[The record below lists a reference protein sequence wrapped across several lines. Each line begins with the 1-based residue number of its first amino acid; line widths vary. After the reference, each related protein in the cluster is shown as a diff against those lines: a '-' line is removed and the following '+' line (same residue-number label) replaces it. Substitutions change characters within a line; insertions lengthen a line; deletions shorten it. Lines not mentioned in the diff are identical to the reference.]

1 MEMGS
6 IRRVVE
12 SVRIHRNY
20 KRAAKV
26 ASLQYVNDSMKGI
39 RRKRKEMDLL
49 SLWMAKNCRLI
60 NPSTN

>member
-1 MEMGS
+1 MGS
-6 IRRVVE
+6 IRRVE

-39 RRKRKEMDLL
+39 RRKRKGNGFTFTLGDVKI
-49 SLWMAKNCRLI
+49 SRLI
-60 NPSTN
+60 NPTTN